1 MSSNLPT
8 RGGRRTSGSTPPAP
22 GAAATEGHRAE
33 QSRERS
39 SARTDARTAQREERR
54 QASGLGRGIGRAK
67 DEISATEL
75 GTSPPPATSDDGSAS
90 PARTARARQVLS
102 SPRAARQAIVLR
114 EVLGPPVSLRRV
126 RSDVPGLSP

>member
-8 RGGRRTSGSTPPAP
+8 RGGRRASGSTPPAP

-39 SARTDARTAQREERR
+39 SARTEARTAQREERR
-54 QASGLGRGIGRAK
+54 QAIDLGRGIGRAK
-67 DEISATEL
+67 DEVRASEL
-75 GTSPPPATSDDGSAS
+75 GSSPPPAAGDDSSAS
-90 PARTARARQVLS
+90 PPRTARARQVLS

-114 EVLGPPVSLRRV
+114 EILGPPVSLRRG